1 MSRELNQQHSAIPSS
16 KVGLKWIMSFAW
28 RDSRGS
34 RTKLALFVS
43 SMVLGV
49 AALVAINSFGDN
61 LQATVD
67 AESRT
72 LLGAD
77 LSFESSKPF
86 SDDVEAI
93 IDSLGGRQS
102 RRTSFSSMAY
112 FTGSDATRLATVRG
126 HESGFPYYGTIETD
140 PPEASTAYLEEGGAL
155 VDGTLM
161 VQYDVQVGDSV
172 RIGNVTY
179 PISGKLIQTPRESA
193 AIMLFSPRI
202 YVPLARIDT
211 TLLATGSRADYE
223 VYFRF
228 DDNRNADAIVD
239 DLEDRL
245 RPERVGTDTVSEE
258 REGWNEA
265 LTNLYRFLG
274 LVGFVALILGSLG
287 VASSIHVY
295 VRQRIQTVAVLR
307 CYGASS
313 WQTFG
318 VYLLQAAGMGLIGA
332 VAGSGVG
339 IGLQTV
345 IPIILR
351 DFLPVDVEFF
361 ISWSAVLLGSSIGLG
376 VTLLFALLPLFSVRS
391 IPPLAALRIEYAEG
405 SSKRSLSW
413 WVLISLVGIFVTIL
427 AVLQAP
433 SPAFGLGYAGVL
445 LVVFLLLA
453 GIARLVIHLLRRR
466 GPSNVSYVIRQGI
479 ANLYRPQ
486 NQTLMMVV
494 SLGLGTFLVST
505 MLLSEQTLLG
515 QIDFASSNE
524 QPNLVFYDI
533 QPYQIDQVAE
543 IVELQEMPVIDQVP
557 IVTMR
562 ISSVNG
568 ETVESMRADTT
579 RQTSWAHRREY
590 RSTYRDYLTE
600 SETLIEGEFVG
611 VFSGDG
617 PIPVSV
623 ERDVATQ
630 LEVEVGDTIVFN
642 VQGVEMTTRVASLRM
657 VDWRNM
663 QTNFFIV
670 FPTGPIDSAPAFHV
684 LMTRAQDERQS
695 AVLQSAVVRAHPNV
709 SSIDVSVV
717 LSVFEA
723 IFSRI
728 AFVVRFMALFS
739 VITGLIVLSGSVM
752 ISRFQRMEESVLLKT
767 LGASRKAVLQIMA
780 VEYFTLG
787 LISSVTGLI
796 FSFGAGWAISR
807 FVFDSALIIPY
818 GSIAL
823 ILITV
828 ISLTILIGLVN
839 SRGVYERQALDVLR
853 NET

>member
-1 MSRELNQQHSAIPSS
+1 
-16 KVGLKWIMSFAW
+16 
-28 RDSRGS
+28 
-34 RTKLALFVS
+34 
-43 SMVLGV
+43 
-49 AALVAINSFGDN
+49 
-61 LQATVD
+61 
-67 AESRT
+67 
-72 LLGAD
+72 
-77 LSFESSKPF
+77 
-86 SDDVEAI
+86 
-93 IDSLGGRQS
+93 
-102 RRTSFSSMAY
+102 
-112 FTGSDATRLATVRG
+112 
-126 HESGFPYYGTIETD
+126 
-140 PPEASTAYLEEGGAL
+140 
-155 VDGTLM
+155 
-161 VQYDVQVGDSV
+161 
-172 RIGNVTY
+172 
-179 PISGKLIQTPRESA
+179 
-193 AIMLFSPRI
+193 
-202 YVPLARIDT
+202 
-211 TLLATGSRADYE
+211 
-223 VYFRF
+223 
-228 DDNRNADAIVD
+228 
-239 DLEDRL
+239 
-245 RPERVGTDTVSEE
+245 
-258 REGWNEA
+258 
-265 LTNLYRFLG
+265 
-274 LVGFVALILGSLG
+274 
-287 VASSIHVY
+287 
-295 VRQRIQTVAVLR
+295 
-307 CYGASS
+307 
-313 WQTFG
+313 
-318 VYLLQAAGMGLIGA
+318 
-332 VAGSGVG
+332 
-339 IGLQTV
+339 
-345 IPIILR
+345 
-351 DFLPVDVEFF
+351 
-361 ISWSAVLLGSSIGLG
+361 
-376 VTLLFALLPLFSVRS
+376 
-391 IPPLAALRIEYAEG
+391 
-405 SSKRSLSW
+405 
-413 WVLISLVGIFVTIL
+413 
-427 AVLQAP
+427 
-433 SPAFGLGYAGVL
+433 
-445 LVVFLLLA
+445 
-453 GIARLVIHLLRRR
+453 
-466 GPSNVSYVIRQGI
+466 
-479 ANLYRPQ
+479 
-486 NQTLMMVV
+486 
-494 SLGLGTFLVST
+494 
-505 MLLSEQTLLG
+505 
-515 QIDFASSNE
+515 
-524 QPNLVFYDI
+524 
-533 QPYQIDQVAE
+533 
-543 IVELQEMPVIDQVP
+543 
-557 IVTMR
+557 MR
-562 ISSVNG
+562 IFSVNG

-642 VQGVEMTTRVASLRM
+642 VQGVEMTTRVASLRT